1 MSDENSEKGHHAL
14 SMRARWNAC
23 KPEIKGIVI
32 GGGIIALGAATFLI
46 GAASDNP
53 TAHRTALANVKSG
66 ATVAKRCFKRL
77 RQTLLPH
84 KPAAPAATT
93 ALKPTLGG

>member
-1 MSDENSEKGHHAL
+1 MSDEDSETEQQTL
-14 SMRARWNAC
+14 SMQALWNAC
-23 KPEIKGIVI
+23 KPEIRGIVI
-32 GGGIIALGAATFLI
+32 GSGIIALGTATFLI